1 MEEDLDGKKLLDGKA
16 CHTNPLNISKISTSA
31 KIFDI
36 SNAKDLKPGSSTYP
50 FPALSIS
57 GIHKMPDIK
66 FKGE

>member
-1 MEEDLDGKKLLDGKA
+1 MGKSCWMARLAIQILL
-16 CHTNPLNISKISTSA
+16 
-31 KIFDI
+31 IFPRFQLLPKKCYI